1 MSLDR
6 RVRDEL
12 EALASSIQPDVEANL
27 QASLRRASSRSRRRG
42 AAMVLAFAAVVVT
55 VVVIGPGMLQAFR
68 SNPIQPGGVASPA
81 IERLSGPYTVTV
93 ASDDAEILRQAMN
106 GEWTVEFGDDGIL
119 GIAAPADFT
128 GTRTGYSFE
137 ITGDQLR
144 TDLFSADVCTGLIPG
159 VYAWELTDGVLTLTV
174 LEDACAGRTAL
185 LTAEWRSTTGSE

>member
-1 MSLDR
+1 VSLDR

-12 EALASSIQPDVEANL
+12 DALASSIQPDVEANL
-27 QASLRRASSRSRRRG
+27 QASLRRVSSRSRRRG

-55 VVVIGPGMLQAFR
+55 VVVIGPGMFQAFR

-81 IERLSGPYTVTV
+81 IERLSGRYTATV

-106 GEWTVEFGDDGIL
+106 GEWTIEFGDDGIL
-119 GIAAPADFT
+119 GVSAPADFT

-144 TDLFSADVCTGLIPG
+144 TDLFSADVCSGLIPG
-159 VYAWELTDGVLTLTV
+159 VYGWELADGVLTLTV